1 MKKVHARQLTLKIL
15 MLRPKKN
22 SYKEFHN
29 EKKIPAAQ
37 KFPTPSPPSPIT
49 FLMVR
54 ILKEPEQVSFKSF
67 SWSLSFDANLLLP
80 PKTNVNTH
88 NSSIKYSLTKIGH
101 HYFFF
106 HLCKESSF
114 SELLTKSTRPGCQGE
129 IINCYVTPVIVANY
143 PFKFHL

>member
-1 MKKVHARQLTLKIL
+1 MKKIHARQLTLK
-15 MLRPKKN
+15 MFMVRPKKN
-22 SYKEFHN
+22 SYKEFHK
-29 EKKIPAAQ
+29 EKKFLRLKNSPL
-37 KFPTPSPPSPIT
+37 PPSPIT

-80 PKTNVNTH
+80 PKTNANTH

-106 HLCKESSF
+106 IFAKKVLFQNYLLKAQDPAVKEKLSIAMSP
-114 SELLTKSTRPGCQGE
+114 L
-129 IINCYVTPVIVANY
+129 
-143 PFKFHL
+143 

>member
-1 MKKVHARQLTLKIL
+1 MKKIHARQLTLK
-15 MLRPKKN
+15 MFMVRPKKN
-22 SYKEFHN
+22 SYKEFHK
-29 EKKIPAAQ
+29 EKKFLRLKNSPL
-37 KFPTPSPPSPIT
+37 PPSPIT

-80 PKTNVNTH
+80 PKTNANTH

-129 IINCYVTPVIVANY
+129 IVNCYVTPVIVANY
-143 PFKFHL
+143 PFKCHLW